1 MKRVRRRV
9 LRTHAASANPFLAAS
24 HPFRS
29 AANEYGP
36 ASTSKARCAKRQP
49 KAQKCE
55 LAEGLPGD
63 RQPKTLAWSRGRT
76 PRAGRRRTECVVES
90 MVKPSASD
98 GIYRPTKLAAVVDTL
113 SEDGVSPEE
122 VLRGVGVGADELR
135 SPDTLISLEQ
145 LLAGCKNA
153 IRLSRD
159 PSLPFRIGSM
169 IHVSAYGMY
178 GYAIL
183 CSTDFRKT
191 FDFCVKY
198 HVLAA
203 PLVTFSF
210 SERHGFGI
218 WTIDPIQHPLIDQQ
232 LYRFIVEMQIG
243 VHLSLQRD
251 VMGPSFVPRKL
262 RSRIRG
268 PTTFGWLKQRPAASC
283 VSSSRPISSSSTATG
298 WTSRRSSAT

>member
-1 MKRVRRRV
+1 MRHPP
-9 LRTHAASANPFLAAS
+9 TPFWPLGT
-24 HPFRS
+24 PFVPQQTS
-29 AANEYGP
+29 MGP

-55 LAEGLPGD
+55 LTEGCPAIASP
-63 RQPKTLAWSRGRT
+63 RRWPWSRGRT

-210 SERHGFGI
+210 SERAWLRNLDHRSHSASLGRPAAVQI
-218 WTIDPIQHPLIDQQ
+218 
-232 LYRFIVEMQIG
+232 YR
-243 VHLSLQRD
+243 RNAD
-251 VMGPSFVPRKL
+251 RRAFVPSARRDGPLLRSQRKS

-268 PTTFGWLKQRPAASC
+268 PTTFDWLKQRPAASC